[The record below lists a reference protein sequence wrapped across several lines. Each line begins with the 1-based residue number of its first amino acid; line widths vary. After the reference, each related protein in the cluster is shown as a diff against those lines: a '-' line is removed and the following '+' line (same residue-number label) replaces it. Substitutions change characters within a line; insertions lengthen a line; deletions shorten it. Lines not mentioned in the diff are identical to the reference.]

1 MSYRSPKR
9 GEVERTLGLPE
20 NATCVPVRAPAVAR
34 FQPHIYL
41 GIHNNYRVREA
52 ATDLHVK
59 RKQCLEKRRPLALV
73 L

>member
-1 MSYRSPKR
+1 MPKR
-9 GEVERTLGLPE
+9 GEVERTLGFPE
-20 NATCVPVRAPAVAR
+20 NATCDPVHALAVVR
-34 FQPHIYL
+34 IQPHIYL

-59 RKQCLEKRRPLALV
+59 RKQCMEKRRPLALF